1 MSDTFWDLDQMQRT
15 ATLFDYGI
23 GSSQFFKAIESELPP
38 VFSRKVAS
46 QTIGGL
52 MSAKTFS
59 NLDALNQGP
68 PKIKIGNRV
77 GYERASFM
85 HWLRQRVKTW

>member
-1 MSDTFWDLDQMQRT
+1 MTDNFWDFDQLKRT
-15 ATLFDYGI
+15 ANLFDHGI
-23 GSSQFFKAIESELPP
+23 GSTQFFKAIESELPP
-38 VFSRKVAS
+38 VFTRKLAS

-52 MSAKTFS
+52 MSPKTFS

-77 GYERASFM
+77 GYERSSFM
-85 HWLRQRVKTW
+85 HWLRQRVQTW